1 MNPSIYTTPLSDP
14 AVDDFTHQDGVIDTF
29 PTLDLDLPDTQI
41 IQTLHGRI
49 ESSISYWNELTGF
62 NLHDQRIKN
71 LKAFKGD
78 PVRENQLY
86 YQENQWMDNEIFV
99 GVDSIVAYTTAEPS
113 RSEVYPANDS
123 DEAKTYAID
132 LEKYHQAHSK
142 KFHLAKKTEISVLNL
157 LTQHLG
163 AIGLSWNPNY
173 GKNGEIIP
181 RTINP
186 SHLILDKNFKLGENP
201 EFICEVMK
209 DSLEGLIAKF
219 PDKEQEIMQMFGVKR
234 KGAQNIS
241 REIAYREVWFTYY
254 DKKNKPQ
261 EAVAWYVGKLVLD
274 KKRNPNWLY
283 GDEGEN
289 FLDNPMKPYIFFNL
303 VNDGEHGIDLTGPV
317 AQATSMQETL
327 NQEGQQISQNLQ
339 TANGSRV
346 IRSDA
351 MTTDQMENWD
361 QQPNQTVAV
370 ELKPGEHISDVV
382 LQLPPQTVSSE
393 LVNDVVNSRNA
404 IHGILGTPSQFRG
417 DDNGNDNTASEANMI
432 KNQASGRQDKVI
444 RVIDSA
450 MEDYYNLLTQMM
462 VVHYTE
468 THCRT
473 INGGDGNFDHIEM
486 HRDKILN
493 GATVSVQA
501 GTTLQ
506 FDKARQEA
514 VAQNAAEL
522 GFLAPYDYFRLMHMD
537 QPQKLYDNLMKF
549 KTDPRQL
556 AIDLFDDNQNKDAIV
571 DFTQLME
578 GKEVELR
585 EDADMS
591 YIEQMRKLLLDEIT
605 KPKDKN
611 KYMKLTSKERNNITK
626 FINTTLDS
634 VEVRKELDDLTKQE
648 EEQPTPVPMPQ
659 EIQATVPPMM
669 PMMQPQMPMNG
680 MPGGA
685 QPQPMMPQQGMP
697 MQQPQMQPQPM
708 QQMQAPA
715 IPPGI
720 QGIMQQA
727 QQPLGAPNLNP
738 SQPMPPQSVGSLPP
752 M

>member
-14 AVDDFTHQDGVIDTF
+14 AVDDYSHQDGVIDTF
-29 PTLDLDLPDTQI
+29 PTLDLDLPDQHI

-49 ESSISYWNELTGF
+49 ESSISYWNELNGF

-123 DEAKTYAID
+123 VEAKAYAVD
-132 LEKYHQAHSK
+132 LEKYHQAHAK

-163 AIGLSWNPNY
+163 AIKLCWNPNY
-173 GKNGEIIP
+173 GQNGEIIP
-181 RTINP
+181 STVNP

-201 EFICEVMK
+201 EFIAEVMK
-209 DSLEGLIAKF
+209 DSLEGLISKF
-219 PDKEQEIMQMFGVKR
+219 PDKEQEIMQMFGIKR

-241 REIAYREVWFTYY
+241 REIAYREVQFTYY

-261 EAVAWYVGKLVLD
+261 EAIAWYVGKLVLD

-283 GDEGEN
+283 GNEGTN
-289 FLDNPMKPYIFFNL
+289 FLDNPMKSYIFFNL
-303 VNDGEHGIDLTGPV
+303 VNDGEHGVDLTGPV

-327 NQEGQQISQNLQ
+327 NHEGQQISQNLQ

-346 IRSDA
+346 IRSGA

-361 QQPNQTVAV
+361 QQPNQTVAAEV
-370 ELKPGEHISDVV
+370 KPGEKLQDVV
-382 LQLPPQTVSSE
+382 MQLPPQTVSGE
-393 LVNDVVNSRNA
+393 LINDLNNSRNT
-404 IHGILGTPSQFRG
+404 IHGILGTPSDFRG
-417 DDNGNDNTASEANMI
+417 ADDGTAPTASQSNQI
-432 KNQASGRQDKVI
+432 KNQASGRQDKII
-444 RVIDSA
+444 RAIDAA

-462 VVHYTE
+462 VVYYTE
-468 THCRT
+468 KHCRT

-486 HRDKILN
+486 HREKILN
-493 GATVSVQA
+493 GTTVTVQA

-522 GFLAPYDYFRLMHMD
+522 GFLAPYDYYRLMHMD

-556 AIDLFDDNQNKDAIV
+556 AVDLLDDDQNKDAII
-571 DFTQLME
+571 DFVQLIE
-578 GKEVELR
+578 GKEVEQR

-605 KPKDKN
+605 KPKKSN
-611 KYMKLTSKERNNITK
+611 KYLQLSSKQRNNIIK
-626 FINTTLDS
+626 FINLTLDS
-634 VEVRKELDDLTKQE
+634 VEVRKELEDLTKQE
-648 EEQPTPVPMPQ
+648 EETPTIVPMPAD
-659 EIQATVPPMM
+659 IQATI
-669 PMMQPQMPMNG
+669 PQ
-680 MPGGA
+680 
-685 QPQPMMPQQGMP
+685 QPMMAQPQGMP
-697 MQQPQMQPQPM
+697 MQQPMVQPQMQNPQMPM

-727 QQPLGAPNLNP
+727 QQPLQAPNLNP
-738 SQPMPPQSVGSLPP
+738 SQPMPPQTVSSLPP